1 MTEEEKQRAKERHKQ
16 ELQVLKAE
24 LSSLKPGR
32 AIYID
37 KLGQSNAGNVFFKLA
52 STDTTQLKSDLEKE
66 LRKLQ

>member
-37 KLGQSNAGNVFFKLA
+37 KLGQSNAAGNVFFKA
-52 STDTTQLKSDLEKE
+52 STDITQLKSDLEKE

>member
-37 KLGQSNAGNVFFKLA
+37 KLGQSNAGNVFFKA
-52 STDTTQLKSDLEKE
+52 STDITQLKSDLEKE

>member
-37 KLGQSNAGNVFFKLA
+37 KLGQSSAGNVFFKLA